1 MKYIF
6 ALLISLVT
14 LTSVCAKPAVPQQPE
29 PNWFEQ
35 IIQTLTG
42 TQATTENPK
51 ITHTIIKRNHHHKH
65 GHRHASTT
73 HKSHASAGVTK
84 SHAPTAANQKLFEEF
99 QEWHNRQQLYQL
111 FNPIEHGR

>member
-1 MKYIF
+1 M
-6 ALLISLVT
+6 VM

-35 IIQTLTG
+35 IFQTLTG
-42 TQATTENPK
+42 TTQATTESPK
-51 ITHTIIKRNHHHKH
+51 ITPTIIKKHHHRKH

-84 SHAPTAANQKLFEEF
+84 YPALTKENQKLFEEF
-99 QEWHNRQQLYQL
+99 QEWHNKQQLYQL
-111 FNPIEHGR
+111 FNPIQHEKSP